1 MAKSKNLRG
10 IAIGTAIAAL
20 AGYLTGIL
28 TAPKSG
34 KETREDIK
42 NTAHNTMTEAEKELK
57 KLHTELT
64 TLLDESKKRG
74 SNLSD
79 KATKELT
86 ALVDKAKESKEK
98 AREVLSAIHEGN
110 AEDQD
115 LQKAIKEA
123 NKSIDHI
130 RQYLKK

>member
-1 MAKSKNLRG
+1 MSKSKNLKG
-10 IAIGTAIAAL
+10 IAIGTAVAAL
-20 AGYLTGIL
+20 AGYVTGIL

-42 NTAHNTMTEAEKELK
+42 KTAHNTMSEAEKELK

-64 TLLDESKKRG
+64 KLLEESKKRG
-74 SNLSD
+74 GNLSD
-79 KATKELT
+79 KATKEL
-86 ALVDKAKESKEK
+86 AGLVEKAKESKEK

-115 LQKAIKEA
+115 LRIAINEA
-123 NKSIDHI
+123 NKAIEHI
-130 RQYLKK
+130 REYLKK